1 MGYVWIYDFMEKH
14 YSTIKYSP
22 VRVFLFPGNS
32 GSFELDA
39 LESDEFLY
47 GCALNQLKPSLW
59 SCGIWRTKRSDS
71 LVGCPMI
78 PPVTPSFPMA
88 MSVMPDFPV
97 LHLVF
102 GRGWPQLEQNCE
114 QFGTPKVRKFN
125 EPRDGPW
132 SKLPIS
138 HSGRVTASVTQSL
151 TPTWPYLTPPAP
163 PTPNPRFSYRP
174 HPLSRLRAY

>member
-1 MGYVWIYDFMEKH
+1 MEKH
-14 YSTIKYSP
+14 FSTIKYSP

-102 GRGWPQLEQNCE
+102 GRG
-114 QFGTPKVRKFN
+114 
-125 EPRDGPW
+125 
-132 SKLPIS
+132 
-138 HSGRVTASVTQSL
+138 
-151 TPTWPYLTPPAP
+151 
-163 PTPNPRFSYRP
+163 
-174 HPLSRLRAY
+174 